1 MPMSS
6 NAPGD
11 STATSA
17 TDGAPSSG
25 ATADK
30 PFDVRSYVERW
41 KRQLL
46 DLSGRNRALNYRP
59 SRQTLE
65 LQTAEQDAWIALVD
79 GEGIRLTDAALVGP
93 PAGPAAGTGTEATR
107 EAAHDAALRRL
118 KQLGD
123 TNRTFM
129 EEQGVHVLHACVG
142 WLTWADDTRAPGPRD
157 EAVELP
163 NGRRAR
169 VVHSPL
175 VFVPVRIEKD
185 GREHR
190 LVREPNAPIEPN
202 ITLMH
207 LMEHQYGLRV
217 TIDEDDELTP
227 DAVIRAWDEAIEG
240 RRHWSTSMAASTRI
254 DTFSFKKI
262 ALLREMERLLDV
274 IAEQEVLRAL
284 CGDAEPLIAS
294 SSIRDIRSLD
304 REVSPSDVALVVPAD
319 SSQLRAVLA
328 VQDGASLVIQGPP
341 GTGKSQTITNLI
353 ADSIAQGKR
362 VLFVA
367 EKRAARDVVVGNLEG
382 AGLGELVLHITEEVS
397 GARGGAGAK
406 RDIAD
411 QIAAILE
418 KGPGEYASNAAA
430 PDRVAS
436 IRQELNEYVEHLHTP
451 LGPAAWSTPYRLLA
465 RWAAIDETAM
475 VPEPPTVPSVRDV
488 DDAWLDRVLELAASI
503 DDLGESVLQ
512 RVSPPWLKMS
522 LTEWDAAGAATVLQA
537 VATLVDGQ
545 NRLGEILGGFAI
557 ASTHPTNTIGDLR
570 VLATTLRELS
580 DYDATRRSWLR
591 WSMPR
596 YWRLKG
602 TATGWVQAGGQE
614 PTGTEAGVSEA
625 IDQLVADVEDAASR
639 IRNWLPS
646 YPAVDELS
654 ELAAAAEPLR
664 CDEAALEATVRA
676 RSRAGRG
683 AHDSVEDALLSLLRQ
698 RATGTSIREQ
708 LDTVIRY
715 RWASEALSAH
725 PALTVETPT
734 RERLRA
740 RFQEADE
747 ALRRHAVAVTLNAV
761 APKRP
766 GMGGIAPRESE
777 LGVLRQQVNAKRRKP
792 LRWLF
797 SNAATAILQLKPCIV
812 TSPLGVA
819 QFLHHSAY
827 QFDVVIFDEASQ
839 IPTADAV
846 VPMARGKQVV
856 VVGDSQ
862 QMPPTS
868 FFDRTIDSASDD
880 DDDDLAAT
888 QFESVLQEC
897 ETLLPTRR
905 LLWHYRSRDE
915 RLIAFSNHLFYDG
928 SLLTFPASWSEHPA
942 RGVHFEHVS
951 HAVYGRGG
959 SRTNPQEAERVIE
972 LLTKELLR
980 APEQEVA
987 VTAMSIAQ
995 GREIQERIEANA
1007 SALAPLQ
1014 RWLDAGG
1021 RVKNLETIQ
1030 GDECDTMI
1038 LSFGYGK
1045 DAGGTPVLNFGPL
1058 SRDDGYRR
1066 LNVAV
1071 TRARQKTILVS
1082 SLRASD
1088 IPPTVGSGGQLVRR
1102 YLDYAERGPIA
1113 LVEDLRASGIDQFD
1127 SVFEEEVARQLRA
1140 RGWSIDTQVGV
1151 SRFRIDLGVRD
1162 PDEQGRYLA
1171 GIECDG
1177 ATYHGSESARDRD
1190 ITRQAVLERLGWTI
1204 YRVWSPDWF
1213 ADRQRVIADLDAALR
1228 ALHTGKAHEADSTP
1242 ASSTTVALANPA
1254 VASGGT
1260 RLPEIQ
1266 FTQNDPALP
1275 PGTIAYEAHVP
1286 KRPSGSLQQWV
1297 SQLIGSEG
1305 PLHEDELLQALRD
1318 DHGYGRLGANIR
1330 QEFLTAI
1337 SSAERSGG
1345 VVRRDNW
1352 LWPPSLPV
1360 DEVIVRVRTGEA
1372 RRRFEWYSDEELV
1385 RAILVACTVAG
1396 ALNRDGLIEATG
1408 RLLGVN
1414 VTQAMRERVSG
1425 LVEVA
1430 IESGHLSERDG
1441 VFVAK

>member
-1 MPMSS
+1 MPDTDLDDNIDSR
-6 NAPGD
+6 NNDDGGDTPAP
-11 STATSA
+11 A
-17 TDGAPSSG
+17 APSHTSG
-25 ATADK
+25 GT
-30 PFDVRSYVERW
+30 FDVRPHVERW

-65 LQTAEQDAWIALVD
+65 LHTSESDAWMALVE
-79 GEGIRLTDAALVGP
+79 GEGVRVDERVLASA
-93 PAGPAAGTGTEATR
+93 
-107 EAAHDAALRRL
+107 EAATERVREEARDAGLRRL

-129 EEQGVHVLHACVG
+129 EEQGVHVLHACIG
-142 WLTWADDTRAPGPRD
+142 WLTWADDTRAPGPSD

-169 VVHSPL
+169 VVRSPL

-185 GREHR
+185 GRHQR
-190 LVREPNAPIEPN
+190 LLREPNAPIEPN

-207 LMEHQYGLRV
+207 LMEQQYGLKV
-217 TIDEDDELTP
+217 LVDEDDELTP
-227 DAVIRAWDEAIEG
+227 ETVIRAWDKTIEG
-240 RRHWSTSMAASTRI
+240 RRHWSTSMGATTRV

-262 ALLREMERLLDV
+262 ALLREMERLIDE
-274 IAEQEVLRAL
+274 IAKQEVLRAL

-304 REVSPSDVALVVPAD
+304 REVSPADVALVVPAD

-328 VQDGASLVIQGPP
+328 VQSGASLVIQGPP

-353 ADSIAQGKR
+353 ADSVATGKR

-367 EKRAARDVVVGNLEG
+367 EKRAARDVVVGNLEE
-382 AGLGELVLHITEEVS
+382 AGLGEVVLHITEEVS
-397 GARGGAGAK
+397 GARGGAGAQ

-418 KGPGEYASNAAA
+418 RGPGEYASNAAA

-436 IRQELNEYVEHLHTP
+436 LRSELNEYVEHLHTP
-451 LGPAAWSTPYRLLA
+451 LGAASWSTPYQLLA
-465 RWAAIDETAM
+465 RWAVFDEADI
-475 VPEPPTVPSVRDV
+475 VPAPPSVPSVHDV
-488 DDAWLDRVLELAASI
+488 DDAWLERVLEVAASI

-512 RVSPPWLKMS
+512 QVAAPWLAS
-522 LTEWDAAGAATVLQA
+522 PVAEWDPAVAELVLDAVETLADTPERLDDALQGRLIAPSHSTGSIPDLQELAATLHALSNYDEVRQNWLQWFKPRFWK
-537 VATLVDGQ
+537 LQG
-545 NRLGEILGGFAI
+545 I
-557 ASTHPTNTIGDLR
+557 AK
-570 VLATTLRELS
+570 
-580 DYDATRRSWLR
+580 R
-591 WSMPR
+591 WIR
-596 YWRLKG
+596 
-602 TATGWVQAGGQE
+602 AGGQE
-614 PTGTEAGVSEA
+614 VTGDEAEVADSLEYLAADIDEAGQAVRA
-625 IDQLVADVEDAASR
+625 
-639 IRNWLPS
+639 WLPS
-646 YPAVDELS
+646 FPESDTLSVLVD
-654 ELAAAAEPLR
+654 AAAPLR
-664 CDEAALEATVRA
+664 SSEEILEATVRA
-676 RSRAGRG
+676 RGRAAAG
-683 AHDSVEDALLSLLRQ
+683 ASDFIETALIEILRQ
-698 RATGTSIREQ
+698 RAPGTSVLDQ
-708 LDTVIRY
+708 LEAVLRY
-715 RWASEALSAH
+715 QWALEALNSH
-725 PALTVETPT
+725 RSLKVEAPT
-734 RERLRA
+734 RERLRS
-740 RFQEADE
+740 RFQQADE
-747 ALRRHAVAVTLNAV
+747 ALRQHAIAVTLNAV

-766 GMGGIAPRESE
+766 GMDGIAPRESE
-777 LGVLRQQVNAKRRKP
+777 LGVLRQQVQAKRRKP

-846 VPMARGKQVV
+846 VPMAHGKQVV

-868 FFDRTIDSASDD
+868 FFDRAIDTAGDGEDD
-880 DDDDLAAT
+880 DVPVM

-897 ETLLPTRR
+897 ETLLPMRR

-942 RGVHFEHVS
+942 RGVHFEYV
-951 HAVYGRGG
+951 ANAIYGRGG

-972 LLTKELLR
+972 LLVDELGR
-980 APEQEVA
+980 DPGQQVA
-987 VTAMSIAQ
+987 ITAMSIAQ
-995 GREIQERIEANA
+995 GREIQERIEAHAGA
-1007 SALAPLQ
+1007 SEPLQ
-1014 RWLDAGG
+1014 RWLDDGG

-1071 TRARQKTILVS
+1071 TRARQKTVLVS

-1102 YLDYAERGPIA
+1102 YLDYAERGPVA
-1113 LVEDLRASGIDQFD
+1113 LVENLRASGIDQFD

-1140 RGWSIDTQVGV
+1140 RGWSVDTQIGV
-1151 SRFRIDLGVRD
+1151 SRFRIDLGIRD
-1162 PDEQGRYLA
+1162 PEEPGRYLA

-1204 YRVWSPDWF
+1204 YRIWSPDWF
-1213 ADRQRVIADLDAALR
+1213 SDRQKVLNDLDAWLR
-1228 ALHTGKAHEADSTP
+1228 ELQAVDREEAPTAARAHAP
-1242 ASSTTVALANPA
+1242 
-1254 VASGGT
+1254 VASGA
-1260 RLPEIQ
+1260 
-1266 FTQNDPALP
+1266 TQAPAIEFQQSDPALP
-1275 PGTIAYEAHVP
+1275 PGTVPYEPHAP
-1286 KRPSGSLQQWV
+1286 SRPSGSLSQWV
-1297 SQLIGSEG
+1297 TYLIDTEG

-1330 QEFLTAI
+1330 QEFEAAI
-1337 SSAERSGG
+1337 VGAVRSGG
-1345 VVRRDNW
+1345 VIRRRAW
-1352 LWPPSLPV
+1352 LWPPAMDVSTV
-1360 DEVIVRVRTGEA
+1360 EVRIRVGEA

-1385 RAILVACTVAG
+1385 RAVGIACSVAG
-1396 ALNRDGLIEATG
+1396 ALNRDGLVEATG

-1414 VTQAMRERVSG
+1414 LTQAVRERIAGVIK
-1425 LVEVA
+1425 LA
-1430 IESGHLSERDG
+1430 ITNGHVIDRGG
-1441 VFVAK
+1441 VFSEK

>member
-1 MPMSS
+1 MPHDDL
-6 NAPGD
+6 GD
-11 STATSA
+11 STATPTPDEGSPASA
-17 TDGAPSSG
+17 LPG
-25 ATADK
+25 K
-30 PFDVRSYVERW
+30 PVNVRSHVDRW

-65 LQTAEQDAWIALVD
+65 IHAAEPDAWAALVD
-79 GEGIRLTDAALVGP
+79 GDGIRLVEATLVGT
-93 PAGPAAGTGTEATR
+93 PAASTAGSTPATR
-107 EAAHDAALRRL
+107 EASYDAALRRL
-118 KQLGD
+118 KQLGE

-142 WLTWADDTRAPGPRD
+142 WLTWADDTRAPGPND
-157 EAVELP
+157 EGVDLP

-169 VVHSPL
+169 VVRSPL
-175 VFVPVRIEKD
+175 VFVPVRVEKD
-185 GREHR
+185 GREQR

-202 ITLMH
+202 ITLIH

-217 TIDEDDELTP
+217 SVDEDDELTP
-227 DAVIRAWDEAIEG
+227 ETVIRAWDRAIEG
-240 RRHWSTSMAASTRI
+240 RRHWATSMGDSTRV

-262 ALLREMERLLDV
+262 ALLREMERLIDV

-284 CGDAEPLIAS
+284 CGDADPLIAS

-304 REVSPSDVALVVPAD
+304 REVSPADVALVVPAD

-328 VQDGASLVIQGPP
+328 VQDGASLVVQGPP

-353 ADSIAQGKR
+353 ADTIAAGKR

-367 EKRAARDVVVGNLEG
+367 EKRAARDVVVGNLEE
-382 AGLGELVLHITEEVS
+382 AGLGEVVLHITEEVS

-418 KGPGEYASNAAA
+418 RGPGEYASNAGSV
-430 PDRVAS
+430 DRVAS
-436 IRQELNEYVEHLHTP
+436 FRSKLNEYVDHLHAP
-451 LGPAAWSTPYRLLA
+451 LGPAPWSTPYRLLA
-465 RWAAIDETAM
+465 RWAAFDETDIVA
-475 VPEPPTVPSVRDV
+475 EPPTVPSISAV
-488 DDAWLDRVLELAASI
+488 DDAWLDRVLEVAASI

-512 RVSPPWLKMS
+512 QVAAPWLAS
-522 LTEWDAAGAATVLQA
+522 PVTEWNAADAGPILAAVSTVADAQDRLDGILQ
-537 VATLVDGQ
+537 G
-545 NRLGEILGGFAI
+545 RPI
-557 ASTHPTNTIGDLR
+557 ASTHSTATVPDLR
-570 VLATTLRELS
+570 ALAATLRALS
-580 DYDATRRSWLR
+580 TYEGIRESWLR
-591 WSMPR
+591 WFMPR
-596 YWRLKG
+596 FWSLRGVAKRWG
-602 TATGWVQAGGQE
+602 RAGGQE
-614 PTGTEAGVSEA
+614 PTGDEAETATAIEA
-625 IDQLVADVEDAASR
+625 LLADLDTARSILR
-639 IRNWLPS
+639 RWLPS
-646 YPAVDELS
+646 YPETDD
-654 ELAAAAEPLR
+654 LANLTGAADPLR
-664 CDEAALEATVRA
+664 STEAILEATVRA
-676 RSRAGRG
+676 RGRAARG
-683 AHDSVEDALLSLLRQ
+683 ASDSIEEALLALLRQ
-698 RATGTSIREQ
+698 RNAGASIRGQ
-708 LDTVIRY
+708 LDAVLRY
-715 RWASEALSAH
+715 RWASEALKSH
-725 PALTVETPT
+725 PSLTVETPT
-734 RERLRA
+734 RERLRT

-766 GMGGIAPRESE
+766 GMDGIAPRESE
-777 LGVLRQQVNAKRRKP
+777 LGVLRQQVQAKRRKP

-797 SNAATAILQLKPCIV
+797 SKAATAILQLKPCIV

-827 QFDVVIFDEASQ
+827 KFDVVIFDEASQ

-846 VPMARGKQVV
+846 VPMAHGKQVV

-868 FFDRTIDSASDD
+868 FFDRTIDSASDEDED
-880 DDDDLAAT
+880 DT
-888 QFESVLQEC
+888 TTTPFESVLQEC

-942 RGVHFEHVS
+942 RGVHFEYV
-951 HAVYGRGG
+951 ANAIYGRGG

-972 LLTKELLR
+972 LLTEELIR
-980 APEQEVA
+980 SPEQEVA
-987 VTAMSIAQ
+987 ITAMSIAQ
-995 GREIQERIEANA
+995 GKEIQERIEASAGA
-1007 SALAPLQ
+1007 SEPLQ
-1014 RWLDAGG
+1014 RWLDAGV

-1082 SLRASD
+1082 SLRATD

-1140 RGWSIDTQVGV
+1140 RGWSVDTQVGV

-1162 PDEQGRYLA
+1162 PDEPGRYLA

-1190 ITRQAVLERLGWTI
+1190 ITRQAVLERLGWAI
-1204 YRVWSPDWF
+1204 FRIWSPDWF
-1213 ADRQRVIADLDAALR
+1213 SNRQAVVADLDAWLR
-1228 ALHTGKAHEADSTP
+1228 ELHAEGQQGATSAP
-1242 ASSTTVALANPA
+1242 ARPHLAAEPSVPQPSAIEFKQSDPTLPRGTVP
-1254 VASGGT
+1254 
-1260 RLPEIQ
+1260 
-1266 FTQNDPALP
+1266 
-1275 PGTIAYEAHVP
+1275 YEPHVP
-1286 KRPSGSLQQWV
+1286 SRPRGGLQQWV
-1297 SQLIGSEG
+1297 TRLIESEG

-1318 DHGYGRLGANIR
+1318 DHGYGRLGAIIR
-1330 QEFLTAI
+1330 REFEAAI
-1337 SSAERSGG
+1337 AGAERSGG
-1345 VVRRDNW
+1345 ITRRGVW
-1352 LWPPSLPV
+1352 LWPPALDVSV
-1360 DEVIVRVRTGEA
+1360 VEVRVRAGEA

-1385 RAILVACTVAG
+1385 RVVRIACSITG
-1396 ALNRDGLIEATG
+1396 SLNRDGLIEATA

-1414 VTQAMRERVSG
+1414 LTQAVRERIDKTLDLTVT
-1425 LVEVA
+1425 
-1430 IESGHLSERDG
+1430 SGHLIDRDG
-1441 VFVAK
+1441 VLSQQ

>member
-1 MPMSS
+1 MTHDDL
-6 NAPGD
+6 GD
-11 STATSA
+11 STATSLTGGEA
-17 TDGAPSSG
+17 A
-25 ATADK
+25 AVTAGGTSV
-30 PFDVRSYVERW
+30 DVRSHVERW

-65 LQTAEQDAWIALVD
+65 LHSGEQTSWDALVD
-79 GEGIRLTDAALVGP
+79 GDGIRLVEPVLVGTQ
-93 PAGPAAGTGTEATR
+93 PAPQGGGNANPR

-129 EEQGVHVLHACVG
+129 EEQGVHVLHACIG
-142 WLTWADDTRAPGPRD
+142 WLTWADDTRSPGPND

-169 VVHSPL
+169 VVRSPL

-185 GREHR
+185 GREQR

-202 ITLMH
+202 ITLIH
-207 LMEHQYGLRV
+207 LMEHQYGLKV
-217 TIDEDDELTP
+217 SIDEDDELTP
-227 DAVIRAWDEAIEG
+227 ATVVHAWGRAIEG
-240 RRHWSTSMAASTRI
+240 RHHWSTSMGESTHI

-262 ALLREMERLLDV
+262 ALLREMERLIDV

-294 SSIRDIRSLD
+294 SSIRNIRSLD
-304 REVSPSDVALVVPAD
+304 REVAPADVALVVPAD

-353 ADSIAQGKR
+353 ADTIARGKR

-367 EKRAARDVVVGNLEG
+367 EKRAARDVVVGNLEE
-382 AGLGELVLHITEEVS
+382 AGLGEVVLHITEEVS

-430 PDRVAS
+430 PERVAS

-451 LGPAAWSTPYRLLA
+451 LGTAEWSSPYRLLA
-465 RWAAIDETAM
+465 RWAALEEAAL
-475 VPEPPTVPSVRDV
+475 VPEPPTTPSVRDV
-488 DDAWLDRVLELAASI
+488 DDAWLDRVLEVAASI

-512 RVSPPWLKMS
+512 QVSAPWLATS
-522 LTEWDAAGAATVLQA
+522 VTEWDPEGAATVLQA
-537 VATLVDGQ
+537 VAALADGQ
-545 NRLGEILGGFAI
+545 NRLDIILGECTI
-557 ASTHPTNTIGDLR
+557 ASTQPTNTIGDLR
-570 VLATTLRELS
+570 GLATTLRELS
-580 DYDATRRSWLR
+580 DFDATRRSWLR

-602 TATGWVQAGGQE
+602 TATQWVQAGGQE
-614 PTGTEAGVSEA
+614 PSGMEAAVADA
-625 IDQLVADVEDAASR
+625 IDRLAMDVEEAAAR
-639 IRNWLPS
+639 VRAWVPS
-646 YPAVDELS
+646 YPATEALL
-654 ELAAAAEPLR
+654 ELATAAHPLR
-664 CDEAALEATVRA
+664 SDEAVLEATIRA
-676 RSRAGRG
+676 RGRAARG
-683 AHDSVEDALLSLLRQ
+683 AHDSIEEALLSLLRQ

-708 LDTVIRY
+708 LDAVLRY
-715 RWASEALSAH
+715 RWAAEALNAH
-725 PALTVETPT
+725 PALAVETPT

-766 GMGGIAPRESE
+766 GMDGIAPRESE
-777 LGVLRQQVNAKRRKP
+777 LGVLRQQVNARRRKP

-846 VPMARGKQVV
+846 VPMAHGKQVV
-856 VVGDSQ
+856 IVGDSQ

-868 FFDRTIDSASDD
+868 FFDRTIDSASGD
-880 DDDDLAAT
+880 DDDDLAVT

-942 RGVHFEHVS
+942 RGVHFEYV
-951 HAVYGRGG
+951 ANAIYGRGG

-972 LLTKELLR
+972 LLADELTS

-1007 SALAPLQ
+1007 GALDPLQ

-1071 TRARQKTILVS
+1071 TRARKKTILVS

-1113 LVEDLRASGIDQFD
+1113 LVEDLRASGVDQFD
-1127 SVFEEEVARQLRA
+1127 SVFEEEVARQLRG
-1140 RGWSIDTQVGV
+1140 RGWSVDTQVGV

-1162 PDEQGRYLA
+1162 PDEPGRYLA

-1204 YRVWSPDWF
+1204 LRVWSPDWF
-1213 ADRQRVIADLDAALR
+1213 ADRQGVIGDLDASLR
-1228 ALHTGKAHEADSTP
+1228 ALHADSEHVATSTP
-1242 ASSTTVALANPA
+1242 ASSAAPAPTNLVATPA
-1254 VASGGT
+1254 WSQSS
-1260 RLPEIQ
+1260 EIE
-1266 FTQNDPALP
+1266 FTQSDPALP
-1275 PGTIAYEAHVP
+1275 PGTVAYEPHVP
-1286 KRPSGSLQQWV
+1286 KRPNASLQQWV
-1297 SQLIGSEG
+1297 SELIASEG

-1330 QEFLTAI
+1330 QEFIQAI
-1337 SSAERSGG
+1337 TGAERSGG
-1345 VVRRDNW
+1345 VVRRSAW
-1352 LWPPSLPV
+1352 LWPPSLHV
-1360 DEVIVRVRTGEA
+1360 DGVVVRVRTGEA

-1385 RAILVACTVAG
+1385 RAIHVACTVAG

-1408 RLLGVN
+1408 RLLGAN

-1425 LVEVA
+1425 LIGVA
-1430 IESGHLSERDG
+1430 LESGHISDRDG
-1441 VFVAK
+1441 MFLAKS